1 VTATLRGHR
10 RGDARLGARNH
21 ILVLPS
27 VVCAD
32 QTASLIGSEPGAIAV
47 VHQHGC
53 GQVGD
58 DVAHTERAFV
68 GFATNPNVGAVVV
81 VSLGCE
87 TIQGRRLAGLIE
99 GRGQRLEFVGIQ
111 QLGGTFNTVD
121 RGREAVVRLRA
132 RLDEDRQVDAGIDQL
147 VLGIAADG
155 PGPAAHELAE
165 LATSSGA
172 SVVVAV
178 PEHARSDWGSAP
190 GIDYG
195 EPAPSGLAL
204 VEHGGEG
211 AEQHLALAG
220 AGAQV
225 IVSLRGPGRPPQG
238 FATGPVIAVAGDPGI
253 YAALEDDFDL
263 DGSSAGADAV
273 WRKVIDVFNGELTAS
288 ERRGARDFVLHRI
301 ARTM

>member
-1 VTATLRGHR
+1 VSGVLRGYR
-10 RGDARLGARNH
+10 RSDGRLGARNH

-32 QTASLIGSEPGAIAV
+32 QTATLIGAETGAISV

-58 DVAHTERAFV
+58 DVAHTERAFL
-68 GFATNPNVGAVVV
+68 GFATNPNVGAAVV

-87 TIQGRRLAGLIE
+87 TIQGKRLAGLIE
-99 GRGQRLEFVGIQ
+99 ERGQRLEFVGIQ
-111 QLGGTFNTVD
+111 QLGGTFKTVD
-121 RGREAVVRLRA
+121 HGREAVARLRA
-132 RLDEDRQVDAGIDQL
+132 RLVVDPEVEAGLGDL

-155 PGPAAHELAE
+155 PNPLAHELAE
-165 LATSSGA
+165 LALAQGA
-172 SVVVAV
+172 SVVVAI
-178 PEHARSDWGSAP
+178 PDDARSDWSSAP
-190 GIDYG
+190 GLEYG
-195 EPAPSGLAL
+195 QPAATGLSL
-204 VEHGGEG
+204 VEHAGDG

-225 IVSLRGPGRPPQG
+225 IVSLRGPGRAPQG
-238 FATGPVIAVAGDPGI
+238 FATGPVLAVAGDPAI
-253 YAALEDDFDL
+253 YLALEDDFDL
-263 DGSSAGADAV
+263 DASATNAELIWERVLAT
-273 WRKVIDVFNGELTAS
+273 FNGEQTAS

>member
-1 VTATLRGHR
+1 MSAVLRGPR
-10 RGDARLGARNH
+10 RRDGRLGARNH
-21 ILVLPS
+21 VLVLPS

-58 DVAHTERAFV
+58 DVAHTERAFL
-68 GFATNPNVGAVVV
+68 GFATNPNVGGVVV

-99 GRGQRLEFVGIQ
+99 QRGQRVEFVGIQ
-111 QLGGTFNTVD
+111 QLGGTFKTVD
-121 RGREAVVRLRA
+121 QGRLAVQRLRA
-132 RLDEDRQVDAGIDQL
+132 ELQADQLLEAGIEEL

-155 PGPAAHELAE
+155 PSRAVRELAE
-165 LATSSGA
+165 TAQAAGAAVVIAIPEDSRRELAG
-172 SVVVAV
+172 
-178 PEHARSDWGSAP
+178 AP
-190 GIDYG
+190 GIGYG
-195 EPAPSGLAL
+195 EAAPAGISL
-204 VEHGGEG
+204 VEHAGEG

-225 IVSLRGPGRPPQG
+225 IVSLRGPGRAPQG
-238 FATGPVIAVAGDPGI
+238 FATGPVLAVAGDPGI
-253 YAALEDDFDL
+253 YAALEEDFDL
-263 DGSSAGADAV
+263 DGSRAGAEEI
-273 WRKVIDVFNGELTAS
+273 WQRVIAVFNGELTAS
-288 ERRGARDFVLHRI
+288 EKRGARDFVLHRI